1 MIDGIILGIL
11 TWLSLIFSFKHLPE
25 KIKTLMLKHPVF
37 CDLLATGLCFFF
49 LSGISRSILS
59 VIGSIVCGLLV
70 NFTLQ
75 FTLGNKVQ
83 NEG

>member
-1 MIDGIILGIL
+1 MIEGILLGVL
-11 TWLSLIFSFKHLPE
+11 TWLSLVFSFKHLPD
-25 KIKTLMLKHPVF
+25 KIKTLMLKHPLV
-37 CDLLATGLCFFF
+37 CDLLATGLCFLF

-75 FTLGNKVQ
+75 FRPIDKVE
-83 NEG
+83 NAD